1 MYWYIKDWDIVKSC
15 IFSLTAANIWSCEKA
30 ASSRDLW
37 QKNGRIAVRDRLG
50 IDRWFSMSTYEKKQ
64 GGVSDLEEGRERN
77 RNVRRWQERRERKR
91 ERERESASL
100 LGGFPE
106 VTVLNIT
113 EECGMLNRCQGK
125 HTDRATAA
133 PNSRQGLLYI
143 HTKTHKLADISV
155 QKILFWTLPLHFDTL
170 TIGFTAMLAHT
181 ARTLAETVD
190 TCRRYHFG
198 EI

>member
-1 MYWYIKDWDIVKSC
+1 M
-15 IFSLTAANIWSCEKA
+15 IFHVHIWKKTGWSQW
-30 ASSRDLW
+30 SR
-37 QKNGRIAVRDRLG
+37 
-50 IDRWFSMSTYEKKQ
+50 
-64 GGVSDLEEGRERN
+64 GREREKQKCEEVA
-77 RNVRRWQERRERKR
+77 RKEGERA
-91 ERERESASL
+91 RERESASL

-113 EECGMLNRCQGK
+113 EECGMLNHCQGK